1 MAGRDFPL
9 KGEGFPD
16 GRPTV
21 RLDMAKKATVKLET
35 GKREKNIE
43 TVSRSAAG
51 QIVLV
56 RILAIVIVDVIVA
69 MLFDFV
75 GPRADAARATAFHM
89 NVLPVLRIVF
99 PALLL
104 AALVYLVVTLVRKT
118 DTSAHWIT
126 PVMLTAVALYLTVTA
141 LFFDKFWVYPPVF
154 YVMTVIV
161 SLLFAV
167 YYIYTIL
174 LYRK

>member
-1 MAGRDFPL
+1 
-9 KGEGFPD
+9 
-16 GRPTV
+16 
-21 RLDMAKKATVKLET
+21 MAKNATVKTDMAEKA
-35 GKREKNIE
+35 GKAGKKEKKIE
-43 TVSRSAAG
+43 TVSRSRAG

-69 MLFDFV
+69 ILFDNV
-75 GPRADAARATAFHM
+75 GPGADAVTATNFHM
-89 NVLPVLRIVF
+89 KVLPVLRIVF
-99 PALLL
+99 PVLL
-104 AALVYLVVTLVRKT
+104 AAAVVYLVMTLVRKT
-118 DTSAHWIT
+118 DTSAYWIT
-126 PVMLTAVALYLTVTA
+126 PAMLTAVALYLTVTA
-141 LFFDKFWVYPPVF
+141 LLFDTFWVYPPVF

>member
-1 MAGRDFPL
+1 M
-9 KGEGFPD
+9 KGEGLFSDKPPV
-16 GRPTV
+16 G
-21 RLDMAKKATVKLET
+21 LDMAKQVLET
-35 GKREKNIE
+35 AKKEKKEKNIE

-89 NVLPVLRIVF
+89 SVLPVLKIVF
-99 PALLL
+99 PALLVVAL
-104 AALVYLVVTLVRKT
+104 AILGVTLAKKK
-118 DTSAHWIT
+118 DTSAWWIT
-126 PVMLTAVALYLTVTA
+126 PVMLAAIALYLTVTA
-141 LFFDKFWVYPPVF
+141 VFFDKFWVYPPIF

>member
-1 MAGRDFPL
+1 
-9 KGEGFPD
+9 
-16 GRPTV
+16 
-21 RLDMAKKATVKLET
+21 MAKKNQNSIA
-35 GKREKNIE
+35 GRGRQIE
-43 TVSRSAAG
+43 RTDRSRAG

-56 RILAIVIVDVIVA
+56 RILAIVIVDVVVA

-75 GPRADAARATAFHM
+75 GPHAAWDRASVFHA
-89 NVLPVLRIVF
+89 NVLPVLKIVF

-104 AALVYLVVTLVRKT
+104 IAAAYLAFTLIRRT
-118 DTSAHWIT
+118 DTSAWWIT
-126 PVMLTAVALYLTVTA
+126 PAMLTAVALYLTVIV
-141 LFFDKFWVYPPVF
+141 LFFDKFWVYPPLF
-154 YVMTVIV
+154 YVMTIIV

>member
-1 MAGRDFPL
+1 M
-9 KGEGFPD
+9 
-16 GRPTV
+16 
-21 RLDMAKKATVKLET
+21 RLDMAKKVQNT
-35 GKREKNIE
+35 GRPARNIE
-43 TVSRSAAG
+43 GVSRSKAG

-56 RILAIVIVDVIVA
+56 RILAIVIVDIVVA
-69 MLFDFV
+69 MLFDSV
-75 GPRADAARATAFHM
+75 GPRADTARAYAFHTKA
-89 NVLPVLRIVF
+89 LPVLKIVF

-104 AALVYLVVTLVRKT
+104 CAVVYLIVTLVRKT
-118 DTSAHWIT
+118 DASAWWIT
-126 PVMLTAVALYLTVTA
+126 PVMLTAIALYLTVTV
-141 LFFDKFWVYPPVF
+141 LFFDKFWVFPPVF

>member
-1 MAGRDFPL
+1 
-9 KGEGFPD
+9 
-16 GRPTV
+16 
-21 RLDMAKKATVKLET
+21 MAKKVQET
-35 GKREKNIE
+35 GKKEKNIE
-43 TVSRSAAG
+43 SVSRSTAR

-56 RILAIVIVDVIVA
+56 RILTIVIVDIVVA

-89 NVLPVLRIVF
+89 KVLPVLKIVF

-104 AALVYLVVTLVRKT
+104 VALAYLIVTLVRKK
-118 DTSAHWIT
+118 DTSTDWIT
-126 PVMLTAVALYLTVTA
+126 PVMITAVALYLTVTA

>member
-1 MAGRDFPL
+1 
-9 KGEGFPD
+9 
-16 GRPTV
+16 
-21 RLDMAKKATVKLET
+21 MAKKNKKAVAAGGRL
-35 GKREKNIE
+35 IE
-43 TVSRSAAG
+43 QASRSKAG

-75 GPRADAARATAFHM
+75 GPHAAWDRASSFHEK
-89 NVLPVLRIVF
+89 VLPVLKIVF

-104 AALVYLVVTLVRKT
+104 LAAVYLAVTLIRKT
-118 DTSAHWIT
+118 DTSAYWFT
-126 PVMLTAVALYLTVTA
+126 PAMLTAVALYLTVTV
-141 LFFDKFWVYPPVF
+141 LFFDKFWVYPPLF

>member
-1 MAGRDFPL
+1 M
-9 KGEGFPD
+9 
-16 GRPTV
+16 
-21 RLDMAKKATVKLET
+21 RLDMAKKVQNT
-35 GKREKNIE
+35 GRPARNIE
-43 TVSRSAAG
+43 GVSRSKAG

-56 RILAIVIVDVIVA
+56 RILAIVIVDIVVA
-69 MLFDFV
+69 MLFDSV
-75 GPRADAARATAFHM
+75 GPRADTARAYAFHTKA
-89 NVLPVLRIVF
+89 LPVLKIVF

-104 AALVYLVVTLVRKT
+104 CAVVYLIVTLVRKT
-118 DTSAHWIT
+118 DASAWWIT
-126 PVMLTAVALYLTVTA
+126 PVMLTAVALYLTVTV
-141 LFFDKFWVYPPVF
+141 LFFDKFWVFPPVF

>member
-21 RLDMAKKATVKLET
+21 RLDMAKKTTNKLKAVKS
-35 GKREKNIE
+35 GKNIE

-75 GPRADAARATAFHM
+75 GPRADSARSLAFHM
-89 NVLPVLRIVF
+89 KVLPVLRIVF
-99 PALLL
+99 L

-118 DTSAHWIT
+118 DTSAYWIT